1 MLLIQLWLNILIKV
15 CQTCFESQFM
25 KGFVMSG
32 LRTCVVVLC
41 GAMANVAVAS
51 PKIEARGELGKLIG
65 GGVGGFV
72 GDKIGGAIGVP
83 GGPWG
88 TVFGAGIG
96 GGIGAYFGAEIGDRI
111 EDFIRGV
118 DREPQTREPQAPREP
133 IRDFYDYGY
142 SFGHA
147 W

>member
-1 MLLIQLWLNILIKV
+1 
-15 CQTCFESQFM
+15 
-25 KGFVMSG
+25 MSG
-32 LRTCVVVLC
+32 LKAFSCVVVLC
-41 GAMANVAVAS
+41 GAMVNAAIAG
-51 PKIEARGELGKLIG
+51 PKIEARGELGKFIG

-72 GDKIGGAIGVP
+72 GDKMGGFVGGAIG
-83 GGPWG
+83 GY
-88 TVFGAGIG
+88 IG
-96 GGIGAYFGAEIGDRI
+96 SEVGDRV

>member
-1 MLLIQLWLNILIKV
+1 
-15 CQTCFESQFM
+15 
-25 KGFVMSG
+25 MSG
-32 LRTCVVVLC
+32 LKTFSCVVVLC
-41 GAMANVAVAS
+41 GAMANMAIAG

-72 GDKIGGAIGVP
+72 GDKMGGFVG
-83 GGPWG
+83 G
-88 TVFGAGIG
+88 TVGGYIG
-96 GGIGAYFGAEIGDRI
+96 SEVGDRV

>member
-1 MLLIQLWLNILIKV
+1 
-15 CQTCFESQFM
+15 
-25 KGFVMSG
+25 MSG
-32 LRTCVVVLC
+32 LKAFSCVVVLC
-41 GAMANVAVAS
+41 GAMANVAIAG

-72 GDKIGGAIGVP
+72 GDKMGGFVGGAIG
-83 GGPWG
+83 GY
-88 TVFGAGIG
+88 IG
-96 GGIGAYFGAEIGDRI
+96 SEVGDRV
-111 EDFIRGV
+111 EDYIRGV
-118 DREPQTREPQAPREP
+118 DREPQTKEPQAPREP

>member
-1 MLLIQLWLNILIKV
+1 
-15 CQTCFESQFM
+15 
-25 KGFVMSG
+25 MSG

-41 GAMANVAVAS
+41 GAMANVAIAS
-51 PKIEARGELGKLIG
+51 PKIEARGELGKFIG

-72 GDKIGGAIGVP
+72 GDKMGGFVGGAIG
-83 GGPWG
+83 GY
-88 TVFGAGIG
+88 IG
-96 GGIGAYFGAEIGDRI
+96 SEVGDRV
-111 EDFIRGV
+111 EDYIRGV

>member
-1 MLLIQLWLNILIKV
+1 
-15 CQTCFESQFM
+15 M

-32 LRTCVVVLC
+32 LKTFSCVVVLC
-41 GAMANVAVAS
+41 GAMVNMAIAG

-72 GDKIGGAIGVP
+72 GDKMGGVVGGAIG
-83 GGPWG
+83 GY
-88 TVFGAGIG
+88 IG
-96 GGIGAYFGAEIGDRI
+96 SEVGDRV
-111 EDFIRGV
+111 EDYIRGV

>member
-1 MLLIQLWLNILIKV
+1 
-15 CQTCFESQFM
+15 M

-32 LRTCVVVLC
+32 LKTFSCVVVLC
-41 GAMANVAVAS
+41 GAMVNVAIAG
-51 PKIEARGELGKLIG
+51 PKIEARGELGKFIG

-72 GDKIGGAIGVP
+72 GDKMGGFVGGAIG
-83 GGPWG
+83 GY
-88 TVFGAGIG
+88 IG
-96 GGIGAYFGAEIGDRI
+96 SEVGNRV

>member
-1 MLLIQLWLNILIKV
+1 
-15 CQTCFESQFM
+15 
-25 KGFVMSG
+25 MSG
-32 LRTCVVVLC
+32 LKAFSCVVVLC
-41 GAMANVAVAS
+41 GAMANVAIAG
-51 PKIEARGELGKLIG
+51 PRIEARGELGKFIG

-72 GDKIGGAIGVP
+72 GDKMGGFVGGAIG
-83 GGPWG
+83 GY
-88 TVFGAGIG
+88 IG
-96 GGIGAYFGAEIGDRI
+96 SEVGDRV

>member
-1 MLLIQLWLNILIKV
+1 
-15 CQTCFESQFM
+15 
-25 KGFVMSG
+25 MSG
-32 LRTCVVVLC
+32 LKTFSCVVVLC
-41 GAMANVAVAS
+41 GAMANVAIAG
-51 PKIEARGELGKLIG
+51 PRIEARGELGKFIG

-72 GDKIGGAIGVP
+72 GDKMGGFVGGAIG
-83 GGPWG
+83 GY
-88 TVFGAGIG
+88 IG
-96 GGIGAYFGAEIGDRI
+96 SEVGDRV
-111 EDFIRGV
+111 EDYIRGV

>member
-1 MLLIQLWLNILIKV
+1 
-15 CQTCFESQFM
+15 
-25 KGFVMSG
+25 MSG
-32 LRTCVVVLC
+32 LKTFSCVVVLC
-41 GAMANVAVAS
+41 GAMVNVAIAS
-51 PKIEARGELGKLIG
+51 PKIEARGELGKFIG

-72 GDKIGGAIGVP
+72 GDKMGGFVGGAIG
-83 GGPWG
+83 GY
-88 TVFGAGIG
+88 IG
-96 GGIGAYFGAEIGDRI
+96 SEVGDRV
-111 EDFIRGV
+111 EDYIRGV

>member
-1 MLLIQLWLNILIKV
+1 
-15 CQTCFESQFM
+15 M

-32 LRTCVVVLC
+32 LKAFSCVVVLC
-41 GAMANVAVAS
+41 GAMANVAIAG
-51 PKIEARGELGKLIG
+51 PKIEARGELGKFIG

-72 GDKIGGAIGVP
+72 GDKMGGFVGSAIGEY
-83 GGPWG
+83 
-88 TVFGAGIG
+88 IG
-96 GGIGAYFGAEIGDRI
+96 SEVGDRV
-111 EDFIRGV
+111 EDYIRGV
-118 DREPQTREPQAPREP
+118 DREPQTKEPQAPREP

>member
-1 MLLIQLWLNILIKV
+1 
-15 CQTCFESQFM
+15 
-25 KGFVMSG
+25 MSG

-41 GAMANVAVAS
+41 GAMANVAIAG
-51 PKIEARGELGKLIG
+51 PKIEARGELGKFIG

-72 GDKIGGAIGVP
+72 GDKMGGFVGGAIG
-83 GGPWG
+83 GY
-88 TVFGAGIG
+88 IG
-96 GGIGAYFGAEIGDRI
+96 SEIGDRV
-111 EDFIRGV
+111 EDYIRGV

>member
-1 MLLIQLWLNILIKV
+1 
-15 CQTCFESQFM
+15 
-25 KGFVMSG
+25 MSG
-32 LRTCVVVLC
+32 LKTCVVILC
-41 GAMANVAVAS
+41 GAMANVAIAG
-51 PKIEARGELGKLIG
+51 PRIEARGELGKFIG

-72 GDKIGGAIGVP
+72 GDKMGGFVGGAIG
-83 GGPWG
+83 GY
-88 TVFGAGIG
+88 IG
-96 GGIGAYFGAEIGDRI
+96 SEVGDRV

>member
-1 MLLIQLWLNILIKV
+1 
-15 CQTCFESQFM
+15 M

-32 LRTCVVVLC
+32 LKTFSCVVVLC
-41 GAMANVAVAS
+41 GAMVNTAIAD
-51 PKIEARGELGKLIG
+51 PRIEARGELGKLIG

-72 GDKIGGAIGVP
+72 GDKMGGFVGDKMGGFVGGAIG
-83 GGPWG
+83 GY
-88 TVFGAGIG
+88 IG
-96 GGIGAYFGAEIGDRI
+96 SEVGDRV

>member
-1 MLLIQLWLNILIKV
+1 
-15 CQTCFESQFM
+15 
-25 KGFVMSG
+25 MSG
-32 LRTCVVVLC
+32 LKTFSCVVVLC
-41 GAMANVAVAS
+41 GAMVNVAVAG
-51 PKIEARGELGKLIG
+51 PKIEARGELGKFIG

-72 GDKIGGAIGVP
+72 GDKMGGLVGSAIGGYIGSEV
-83 GGPWG
+83 
-88 TVFGAGIG
+88 
-96 GGIGAYFGAEIGDRI
+96 GDRV
-111 EDFIRGV
+111 EDYIRGV